1 MPMPKF
7 KVALINEIEKM
18 YKKKKAFIIFFISIA
33 VIVLG
38 QLAIIGIRNL
48 SGLRAVNSSQ
58 FPIELLRLFSYTV
71 LPFFTA
77 LVAIDSFSSELS
89 NNTMKLM
96 ITRPISRFK
105 IFTAKVVAT
114 SIFVLINLYV
124 TMILSTIAGLIFN
137 ANTFQFRSFFNIL
150 LAYTVA
156 LIPIMVFTLLIIVYA
171 NIFKSGV
178 GVFFLSI
185 FTFLV
190 LTVLGI
196 VFSRFSSVFFT
207 SLIQWHNTW
216 LITPFPM
223 NKVLRLL
230 FIQLGYGTIFFTLG
244 FYLFEKKDV

>member
-1 MPMPKF
+1 MQEF
-7 KVALINEIEKM
+7 KVALINEVEKM
-18 YKKKKAFIIFFISIA
+18 YKKKKAFMILFISLA

-58 FPIELLRLFSYTV
+58 FPIELLRLFSFTV

-77 LVAIDSFSSELS
+77 LVAIDSFSGELS

-114 SIFVLINLYV
+114 SIFVLINLYA
-124 TMILSTIAGLIFN
+124 TMVLSTIAGLIFN
-137 ANTFQFRSFFNIL
+137 ANTLHFRSFFNIL
-150 LAYTVA
+150 LAYSVA
-156 LIPIMVFTLLIIVYA
+156 LFPIMVFTLLIIVYT
-171 NIFKSGV
+171 NIFKSGI

-190 LTVLGI
+190 LTILGI
-196 VFSRFSSVFFT
+196 IFSRYASVFIT
-207 SLIQWHNTW
+207 SLIQWHSTW
-216 LITPFPM
+216 LITPFPIK
-223 NKVLRLL
+223 KVLTLF
-230 FIQLGYGTIFFTLG
+230 FIQLGYGTIFFNLG
-244 FYLFEKKDV
+244 FYLFDKKEI